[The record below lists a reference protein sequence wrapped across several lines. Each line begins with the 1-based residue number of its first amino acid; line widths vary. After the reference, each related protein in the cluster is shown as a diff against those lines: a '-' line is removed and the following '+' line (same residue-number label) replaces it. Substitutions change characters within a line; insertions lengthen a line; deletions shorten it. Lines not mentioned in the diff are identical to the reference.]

1 MNHFSYQL
9 SVRALAAIGALMIP
23 ITTASAW
30 QSNNAGDATN
40 PTTTAGATALPVPF
54 FVGEKLEYDV
64 KFGSLKV
71 GKGSMEVHDIT
82 AVKGVPTWHT
92 IFRIDGGIPFYRV
105 KDRYESWF
113 DTATLTTRRYYQ
125 DIDEGSYERKRRFEF
140 FSERG
145 MYQEN
150 DLPEQPT
157 VASPLDDGSFLYFV
171 RTIPLEVGKEYSFSR
186 YFKPAANPVVIKV
199 LRRDTIDVP
208 AGRFITVVLQ
218 PTFRSKGLFS
228 EDGKAEVWITDDKAR
243 MMVQLKTKLSIGSL
257 NLYLKSHNTAS
268 ENLK

>member
-1 MNHFSYQL
+1 MNHFSHQL
-9 SVRALAAIGALMIP
+9 CGCALVAIGALTMP
-23 ITTASAW
+23 MTTASGW
-30 QSNNAGDATN
+30 QSNNAGDATSQV
-40 PTTTAGATALPVPF
+40 TKAGVTALPVPF

-64 KFGSLKV
+64 KFGSIKV
-71 GKGSMEVHDIT
+71 GSGSMEVRDIAT
-82 AVKGVPTWHT
+82 IDGVPTWHT
-92 IFRIDGGIPFYRV
+92 VFRIDGGIPFYRV

-125 DIDEGSYERKRRFEF
+125 DIDEGSYERKRKYEF
-140 FSERG
+140 FRDRG

-199 LRRDTIDVP
+199 LRRDTIEVP

-218 PTFRSKGLFS
+218 PTFRTKGLFS
-228 EDGKAEVWITDDKAR
+228 EDGRAEVWITDDKAR
-243 MMVQLKTKLSIGSL
+243 MMVQLKSKLSIGSI
-257 NLYLKSHNTAS
+257 NLYLKSHNTGAAHM
-268 ENLK
+268 K

>member
-1 MNHFSYQL
+1 MTQVFSHL
-9 SVRALAAIGALMIP
+9 SVGALVTIGALVIP
-23 ITTASAW
+23 VSTATAW
-30 QSNNAGDATN
+30 QANTAADAVGVAAKPG
-40 PTTTAGATALPVPF
+40 PTAMPVPF
-54 FVGEKLEYDV
+54 FVGERLEYDV
-64 KFGSLKV
+64 KFGALKV
-71 GKGSMEVHDIT
+71 GKGSMEVQDIAT
-82 AVKGVPTWHT
+82 VNGVPAWHT
-92 IFRIDGGIPFYRV
+92 MFRIDGGVLFYKV

-125 DIDEGSYERKRRFEF
+125 DIDEGSYERKSKFEF
-140 FSERG
+140 FTDRG

-150 DLPEQPT
+150 DKPEQPT

-208 AGRFITVVLQ
+208 AGRFATVVLQ

-243 MMVQLKTKLSIGSL
+243 MMVQLKTKLSIGSI

-268 ENLK
+268 VTQK